1 MSKLLMQPI
10 FNVRATESESA
21 REPENREGQVVT
33 KLPALTDHLTS
44 LDSHNVSIR
53 GVGLFPKSPSYGRGG
68 YCGNVRMPFH
78 IRGVDRRPQFSLHEK
93 TVEDGLRVLR
103 IPVK

>member
-33 KLPALTDHLTS
+33 KLPALTDLLRS

-53 GVGLFPKSPSYGRGG
+53 VSGYFRSHPPTAEGLLWKCADAIPYPGGR
-68 YCGNVRMPFH
+68 P
-78 IRGVDRRPQFSLHEK
+78 RPQFSLQEK
-93 TVEDGLRVLR
+93 TVEDGLRVFR

>member
-53 GVGLFPKSPSYGRGG
+53 GVGLFPKSPSYGRGAT
-68 YCGNVRMPFH
+68 GNVRMPFR
-78 IRGVDRRPQFSLHEK
+78 IRERPRPQFSLQEK
-93 TVEDGLRVLR
+93 TVEDGLRVFR